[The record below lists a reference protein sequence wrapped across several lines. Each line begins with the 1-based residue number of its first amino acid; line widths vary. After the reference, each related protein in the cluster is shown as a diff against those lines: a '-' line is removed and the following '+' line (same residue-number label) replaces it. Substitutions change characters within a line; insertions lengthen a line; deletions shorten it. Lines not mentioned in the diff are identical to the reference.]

1 MAAAAAIV
9 RLHAVVLLLLTVLS
23 QLQAAPF
30 HGIVSG
36 ILTSIVRKPGLPDAL
51 FPTVCPPSC
60 SQLFHAEEAML
71 NDSLSERCSCVCPTS
86 APVYLNTAGYC
97 VDRLDECRHS
107 LAFNS
112 SIATERLIP
121 VVSLPARNGV
131 LHPKV
136 PIRWT
141 DGEIPVSQMG
151 TVECA
156 VSAVF
161 FDNMDHRWRAANR
174 RTLFDIATA
183 HGRPVVM
190 FRGTESDVAI
200 LTGSVVQLK
209 LSCTGFAPD
218 EHCLSFRVAG
228 VSGANPYLL
237 PSTSSRGEL
246 LFILVL
252 AFLLALSIAGSFVVW
267 HLCWRIKK
275 RQLISDIQMQFLFHL
290 QQQHEA
296 QKMAH
301 PQLAIASNE
310 MGPCEFKTFM
320 ERIPKRRLYFSAE
333 YLDDEMMANPPPVA
347 EQFLTDLRRVIEVA
361 RERIRMRRFVP
372 MLITIPEDHEE
383 SRYAAITD
391 MKTEKIEP
399 INQQESPKSDKSVD
413 SGRES
418 RSDSDDSSRD
428 DEEDHHNEAEQSW
441 KGHSG
446 PERISSVRSIVSGF
460 EMRTSAPTQP
470 PQSSLPQPSLPQ
482 QAAPTKPTRIP
493 PRIPA
498 KPRLPI
504 SQIPTLLGEASPRP
518 VRESLTLARTPSL
531 PKSSPPRISKEQRT
545 RKGYAVFPADPMLN
559 KSLPRRKRAIPRPI
573 NDGKTAVT

>member
-1 MAAAAAIV
+1 M
-9 RLHAVVLLLLTVLS
+9 LS
-23 QLQAAPF
+23 
-30 HGIVSG
+30 
-36 ILTSIVRKPGLPDAL
+36 
-51 FPTVCPPSC
+51 
-60 SQLFHAEEAML
+60 
-71 NDSLSERCSCVCPTS
+71 
-86 APVYLNTAGYC
+86 
-97 VDRLDECRHS
+97 DECRHN

-112 SIATERLIP
+112 SIDTERLIP
-121 VVSLPARNGV
+121 VLSLPARNGV

-136 PIRWT
+136 PIRWA
-141 DGEIPVSQMG
+141 DGGIPVSSMG

-183 HGRPVVM
+183 HQRPVVM
-190 FRGTESDVAI
+190 FRGSESDVAI

-237 PSTSSRGEL
+237 PSTSSRAEL
-246 LFILVL
+246 LFILIL

-296 QKMAH
+296 QKIAA
-301 PQLAIASNE
+301 PQAAPANNE
-310 MGPCEFKTFM
+310 MGPCEFRTLM

-333 YLDDEMMANPPPVA
+333 YLDDAMMANPPPVA

-383 SRYAAITD
+383 SRYAVISETKAE
-391 MKTEKIEP
+391 KTELN
-399 INQQESPKSDKSVD
+399 NQQESPKSDKSVD

-428 DEEDHHNEAEQSW
+428 DEEDHHNEAEQPW
-441 KGHSG
+441 KEHTGK
-446 PERISSVRSIVSGF
+446 ERISSVRSIVNGF
-460 EMRTSAPTQP
+460 ESRSSPPTQLHQPSSQP
-470 PQSSLPQPSLPQ
+470 PPLPKTSLPKPS
-482 QAAPTKPTRIP
+482 RIP

-498 KPRLPI
+498 KPRLPS

-518 VRESLTLARTPSL
+518 LQKSLALARTPFITEDI
-531 PKSSPPRISKEQRT
+531 SSTDTSRSEDSERIRGVPGRSHAEQVATQTKESHST
-545 RKGYAVFPADPMLN
+545 TD
-559 KSLPRRKRAIPRPI
+559 
-573 NDGKTAVT
+573 